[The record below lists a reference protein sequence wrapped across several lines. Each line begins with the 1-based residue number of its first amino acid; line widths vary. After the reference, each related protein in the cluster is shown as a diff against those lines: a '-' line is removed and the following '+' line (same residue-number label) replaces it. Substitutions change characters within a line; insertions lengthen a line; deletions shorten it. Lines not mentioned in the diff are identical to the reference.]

1 MTDKNT
7 EIMRD
12 AFRLLSA
19 FETVPAEEDSAY
31 WGSLTKKGQQMAE
44 KWGNDPIAVNL
55 VLGIIDGLQDKYKAI
70 EKHQQMRF
78 DVA

>member
-1 MTDKNT
+1 MTDRNT

-19 FETVPAEEDSAY
+19 FETVPADEDPSY
-31 WGSLTKKGQQMAE
+31 WDNLVTKGQLMVE
-44 KWGNDPIAVNL
+44 KWDNDPLATNL
-55 VLGIIDGLQDKYKAI
+55 ALAIIETQEAKYKAM
-70 EKHQQMRF
+70 EKHQQMRC